1 MSRTLFP
8 LIASIL
14 LLYGCATVKPP
25 APYGPCPTPAQ
36 LRWQRMETN
45 MFCHFGPNTFS
56 GLEWGEGTEPEDIF
70 NPTALDCRQW
80 AATAKA
86 AGMKGVI
93 LTAKHHDGFC
103 LWPNPASTH
112 TVAHSQWRN
121 GQGDVLRDLSQ
132 ACREAGVKMGVYIS
146 PWDRNA
152 PDYGTPAYNE
162 TFRKTLHHAL
172 SSYGDIFEQWFDGA
186 NGEGPSGRKQQY
198 DWPLFNA
205 TVAKLQPQ
213 AVIFSDVGPGCHWMG
228 NEQGVNGETCW
239 SRLDTAGYTPG
250 AGSPSLEILNH
261 GQPDGA
267 AWIPA
272 ETDVSIRPGWFYH
285 ANEQPKSLQ
294 ELLSIYYTSV
304 GRNSL
309 LLLNVPPDT
318 RGLIPRA
325 DSLRLVEFRSAL
337 DSIFCQDFA
346 AKATVTASHTRGRDY
361 AAANVIDTN
370 YHTYWAVHDSCITPT
385 LTLAFDHPVTFNRV
399 MLQEYIP
406 LGQRVEAFRVETYSD
421 RNGWQTLVH
430 ATTIGYKRILL
441 TPRCTARIVR
451 IVFENARACPV
462 INRVGLFL
470 DNIYKENAKKSLKDT
485 LVVTD
490 FGAQGDG
497 LTLNTR
503 CLQAAIDSASQRYSR
518 TGTFQTLLFPAG
530 QYVTGSLYLK
540 SGVTL
545 HLDSGAVILGSLNP
559 FDYIKDPYCRW
570 TALLFAVRQHDIGI
584 TGRGTIDCRGWE
596 VANNTVSLIHAG
608 IIQDPLKY
616 DRPNETNR
624 PENIHFR
631 ECDNV
636 TVRGITLRNPASWN
650 QQYDQ
655 CRHVLIEDQTVDSK
669 SYWNNDGVDIVDCS
683 DVVIRNCTV
692 DAADDAYCF
701 KSHSKDG
708 ISENILVENCTAR
721 SSANGIK
728 FGTVTRG
735 VFRHFRFR
743 NILIHDTYRSAF
755 TVASVDGAVIEDVVV
770 DSLRSIHTGNPFFLR
785 LAPRNSNP
793 AQEAVLRDILIK
805 NLYAEVPYEKPD
817 AGYRYEGPVEDQP
830 RNISPAVISGTPGM
844 RIQNVT
850 IQNAELVFPGHADTA
865 YAYRGIMPDQLA
877 AIPEWERRYPEFS
890 MWKELPAWGLYLRH
904 ADSITLDNVTL
915 RVQDEDYRP
924 AIVADD
930 VNGLNLRRTVIKEN
944 KRQPATV
951 QLVANNV
958 TGLQKHH
965 TSVATR
971 RQKGTR
977 DNLSGIDASH
987 TTSDLIT
994 KLDNTTPCSE
1004 GTTLYKASRFGCK
1017 SDGVTLNTS
1026 SIQRALDYIADQGGG
1041 TLVFEVGRYLT
1052 GSLHLPPNVN
1062 IQLNEGAILVGSSNP
1077 YDYDFDDEGRPLLIH
1092 PDSSRVCGL
1101 GHIER

>member
-1 MSRTLFP
+1 M
-8 LIASIL
+8 
-14 LLYGCATVKPP
+14 
-25 APYGPCPTPAQ
+25 
-36 LRWQRMETN
+36 
-45 MFCHFGPNTFS
+45 
-56 GLEWGEGTEPEDIF
+56 
-70 NPTALDCRQW
+70 
-80 AATAKA
+80 
-86 AGMKGVI
+86 
-93 LTAKHHDGFC
+93 
-103 LWPNPASTH
+103 
-112 TVAHSQWRN
+112 
-121 GQGDVLRDLSQ
+121 
-132 ACREAGVKMGVYIS
+132 
-146 PWDRNA
+146 
-152 PDYGTPAYNE
+152 
-162 TFRKTLHHAL
+162 
-172 SSYGDIFEQWFDGA
+172 
-186 NGEGPSGRKQQY
+186 
-198 DWPLFNA
+198 
-205 TVAKLQPQ
+205 
-213 AVIFSDVGPGCHWMG
+213 
-228 NEQGVNGETCW
+228 
-239 SRLDTAGYTPG
+239 
-250 AGSPSLEILNH
+250 
-261 GQPDGA
+261 
-267 AWIPA
+267 
-272 ETDVSIRPGWFYH
+272 
-285 ANEQPKSLQ
+285 
-294 ELLSIYYTSV
+294 
-304 GRNSL
+304 
-309 LLLNVPPDT
+309 
-318 RGLIPRA
+318 
-325 DSLRLVEFRSAL
+325 
-337 DSIFCQDFA
+337 
-346 AKATVTASHTRGRDY
+346 
-361 AAANVIDTN
+361 
-370 YHTYWAVHDSCITPT
+370 
-385 LTLAFDHPVTFNRV
+385 
-399 MLQEYIP
+399 
-406 LGQRVEAFRVETYSD
+406 
-421 RNGWQTLVH
+421 
-430 ATTIGYKRILL
+430 
-441 TPRCTARIVR
+441 
-451 IVFENARACPV
+451 
-462 INRVGLFL
+462 
-470 DNIYKENAKKSLKDT
+470 
-485 LVVTD
+485 
-490 FGAQGDG
+490 
-497 LTLNTR
+497 
-503 CLQAAIDSASQRYSR
+503 
-518 TGTFQTLLFPAG
+518 
-530 QYVTGSLYLK
+530 
-540 SGVTL
+540 
-545 HLDSGAVILGSLNP
+545 
-559 FDYIKDPYCRW
+559 
-570 TALLFAVRQHDIGI
+570 RQHDIGI
-584 TGRGTIDCRGWE
+584 TGCGTIDCRGWE

-692 DAADDAYCF
+692 DAADDAFCF

-850 IQNAELVFPGHADTA
+850 IQNAELVFPGRADTA

-930 VNGLNLRRTVIKEN
+930 VNGLTLCHTAIKEN